1 MVAWAGT
8 LPLQSWQAGQ
18 VIVPVAFPA
27 LTGING
33 GLVYSA
39 SSVPSGVIVDFT
51 ARTIYGVPDDEGD
64 GTLTIT
70 VADDDNTAD
79 LEVNYEIA
87 ERRVPIVVPPI
98 PDLVLHLGADIDYLF
113 PEPEGGSGSYTTS
126 LEYRPIPP
134 FEAYRIHNTF
144 LPEGLAYNAATRRL
158 TGTLADSLA
167 NRGQSIG
174 QVTLTNAQV
183 WGSGN
188 QFTGHNPPGSSLSGL
203 TFQYPPFAT
212 STTHYRWATIFT
224 YGGGG
229 PNRGQLGGLR
239 VGIDPDIEDPPP
251 IPNSPSVFI
260 IDPDTNRVLKWFPV
274 SLGSEQRN
282 EANAIDLI
290 WSRQPATEFRF
301 EAGRNYYIE
310 IATSSRSTFNY
321 VVTDNT
327 TGQVV
332 KVPFVV
338 LLIAAA
344 TGAPTSPVLESSTA
358 GITTATVTLSAAS
371 LPDVSRI
378 VAGPMPAGFPI
389 ILTDLR
395 NYAYTNRETNEV
407 FFTGLDP
414 ATDYDIYIYYEDSQG
429 RRSSPLVVE
438 VRTEPARPAIPPL
451 PVRGLAAEPGP
462 NRLRLTWDDLPPFQR
477 VTRLEHRI
485 DGGIW
490 ADMPNVGGAST
501 GYVVPGLID
510 GQETTVD
517 VRVVNPDGTSAS
529 VSVTATPGQGIPP
542 PFRSPI
548 QSRILIDFDGLFLPV
563 ENRVLSAEGETGRQP
578 GTFDLAP
585 GWATIV
591 LVASDGFIRLTSPDE
606 HQGYYSAED
615 LRNRKCLIQEL
626 YEDPSGRA
634 VPVTRFGGWIEAAP
648 MTSEGEEQFVTLS
661 VVDRL
666 GQYARRLVRF
676 TSPLPRE
683 YADERAKRLLTQAGI
698 PEGEV
703 DVPPNRVI
711 CASRTASF
719 DAPYEGTLLALLIEV
734 ANSTGGRLIVIEDQA
749 KDGLPEVGRLRL
761 EPARPT
767 RPASVTLSDDPDN
780 DYAAN
785 PGWLPIAEIGNQ
797 PAAVLDPTNI
807 YNQVELVVP
816 GGEQVIASDPE
827 SVAVWGG
834 RLLPVSNVIVERD
847 DAEALA
853 RYFLRVYSN
862 PRLLEDKV
870 LCYLHFQDPQPAAA
884 TAALTL
890 ADTVR
895 LSYLPAGTADR
906 VEVVQQ
912 IDHIRW
918 RHLPGDRQYCQVI
931 LEIGML
937 SPEATSF
944 WIASHP
950 GNNRLGEETYLAPTS
965 ADDLIFG
972 GYDFVYDPEDL
983 EPAYVTADRYGLLA
997 NQTWPTYA
1005 SERERNEYEV
1015 NPKDGQGCVIVG
1027 DKGEGHTNRYYFHFD
1042 EYSSYDNQWV
1052 TRAALTDAD
1061 ANPPV
1066 DTLTWDT
1073 DRYDDGKTWAA

>member
-8 LPLQSWQAGQ
+8 LPLQTWQAGQ

-27 LTGING
+27 LTAVSGS
-33 GLVYSA
+33 LVYSA

-51 ARTIYGVPDDEGD
+51 ARTIYGIPDDEGD
-64 GTLTIT
+64 GTFTIT
-70 VADDDNTAD
+70 VADDNTQAD

-358 GITTATVTLSAAS
+358 GITTATVTLAAAS

-395 NYAYTNRETNEV
+395 NYAYADDATNEV

-414 ATDYDIYIYYEDSQG
+414 ATDYDIYLYYEDNQG

-451 PVRGLAAEPGP
+451 PVRGLQAEPGP

-477 VTRLEHRI
+477 ITKLRHRI

-490 ADMPNVGGAST
+490 SDMPNVGGAST

-510 GQETTVD
+510 GQQVTIEVQ
-517 VRVVNPDGTSAS
+517 VVNPDGTSPTT
-529 VSVTATPGQGIPP
+529 SVTATPGTGIPP
-542 PFRSPI
+542 PFRTPI

-563 ENRVLSAEGETGRQP
+563 ENRVLSATGETGRQP

-585 GWATIV
+585 GWAEIV
-591 LVASDGFIRLTSPDE
+591 LLASDGFIRLTSPAE
-606 HQGYYSAED
+606 HQGFYSAED
-615 LRNRKCLIQEL
+615 LRNRRCLIQEL
-626 YEDPSGRA
+626 YEDATGRA

-648 MTSEGEEQFVTLS
+648 MMSEGDEQLITLS

-676 TSPLPRE
+676 TSSLPRE
-683 YADERAKRLLTQAGI
+683 YADERAKRILSQAGI
-698 PEGEV
+698 PDDEV
-703 DVPPNRVI
+703 KVSANPVW
-711 CASRTASF
+711 CASRTASL
-719 DAPYEGTLLALLIEV
+719 DSPYEGNLLALLSQV
-734 ANSTGGRLIVIEDQA
+734 ANSTGGRLIVVEDQQ
-749 KDGLPEVGRLRL
+749 KDGLPEVGQLCL
-761 EPARPT
+761 EPARPI
-767 RPASVTLSDDPDN
+767 RPASATLSDNPDN

-785 PGWLPIAEIGNQ
+785 PAWLPIAEIGNQ
-797 PAAVLDPTNI
+797 PPAVLDPTNI
-807 YNQVELVVP
+807 YNQVEIRIP
-816 GGEQVIASDPE
+816 DGQQVIASDPE
-827 SVAVWGG
+827 SIATWGG
-834 RLLPVSNVIVERD
+834 RLYPLSDVIVERD
-847 DAEALA
+847 EAEALA
-853 RYFLRVYSN
+853 RHILRVYAN
-862 PRLLEDKV
+862 PRLLDDKV
-870 LCYLHFQDPQPAAA
+870 SCYLHFQEQEAALA
-884 TAALTL
+884 VARLTL

-895 LSYLPAGTADR
+895 LSYLPAGTENR

-918 RHLPGDRQYCQVI
+918 QHLPGDKQYCQVI
-931 LEIGML
+931 LEVGML
-937 SPEATSF
+937 SPETSSY

-950 GNNRLGEETYLAPTS
+950 GSNLLGEETWLAPLSSDRLTT
-965 ADDLIFG
+965 G
-972 GYDFVYDPEDL
+972 GYNFVYDPDNL
-983 EPAYVTADRYGLLA
+983 EAAYVTADRYGLLA
-997 NQTWPTYA
+997 RQTCPTYA
-1005 SERERNEYEV
+1005 SEQERDEYEV
-1015 NPKDGQGCVIVG
+1015 NPRDGQPCLIAG
-1027 DKGEGHTNRYYFHFD
+1027 DKGEGQTNRFYFHFD
-1042 EYSSYDNQWV
+1042 FYSSADNQWV
-1052 TRAALTDAD
+1052 TRAALSDTD
-1061 ANPPV
+1061 ANPV
-1066 DTLTWDT
+1066 LDTLTWDT
-1073 DRYDDGKTWAA
+1073 ERYDDGKTWAA